1 MYTLIIVNINDRN
14 TIITFSHTFETN
26 KSINLSKYNLILIS
40 LYKINSKFPRYLRTK
55 LTSIETIFSKKN
67 Q

>member
-14 TIITFSHTFETN
+14 TIIKFSYTFETN

-40 LYKINSKFPRYLRTK
+40 LYKINSKFPRYLRKK